1 MGDIVDLVVSNGIG
15 VACIV
20 YFMFRDYK
28 FMSTLQKT
36 LDSLNESTTLIE
48 KYFIEN
54 IRIEISIKITKQY
67 VVQGG
72 VPGSFNGK

>member
-54 IRIEISIKITKQY
+54 KKEK
-67 VVQGG
+67 
-72 VPGSFNGK
+72 

>member
-1 MGDIVDLVVSNGIG
+1 MSDIIDLVISNGIG

-54 IRIEISIKITKQY
+54 KKEK
-67 VVQGG
+67 
-72 VPGSFNGK
+72 

>member
-48 KYFIEN
+48 KYFIEKK
-54 IRIEISIKITKQY
+54 EK
-67 VVQGG
+67 
-72 VPGSFNGK
+72 

>member
-1 MGDIVDLVVSNGIG
+1 MSDIIDLVVSNGIG

-20 YFMFRDYK
+20 YFMFRDYR

-54 IRIEISIKITKQY
+54 KKEK
-67 VVQGG
+67 
-72 VPGSFNGK
+72 

>member
-1 MGDIVDLVVSNGIG
+1 MSDIIDLVVSNGIG

-54 IRIEISIKITKQY
+54 KKEK
-67 VVQGG
+67 
-72 VPGSFNGK
+72 